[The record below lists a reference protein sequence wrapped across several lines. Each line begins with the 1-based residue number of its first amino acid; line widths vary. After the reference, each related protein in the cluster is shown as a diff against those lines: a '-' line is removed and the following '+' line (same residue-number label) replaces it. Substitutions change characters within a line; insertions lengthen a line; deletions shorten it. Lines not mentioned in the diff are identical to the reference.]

1 MANNNWLENWEN
13 RHIIEYESPASP
25 DFANK
30 GQNCCESLDCQKCF
44 PAIPVDVRSISPIS
58 SVYSFESEEFSDVS
72 STTSGIGTDS
82 NRSDSESE
90 ISQQAEN
97 NSTDFDETYFSVSLN
112 LFFCFYLFYLQVVL
126 NLHFKW

>member
-1 MANNNWLENWEN
+1 MANNNWSENWEN

-25 DFANK
+25 DFANE
-30 GQNCCESLDCQKCF
+30 GQNCCQSLDCQKCF

-72 STTSGIGTDS
+72 SSTSGIGTDS

-112 LFFCFYLFYLQVVL
+112 LFFVFICIT
-126 NLHFKW
+126 

>member
-1 MANNNWLENWEN
+1 MANNNWSENWEN

-25 DFANK
+25 DFNNE
-30 GQNCCESLDCQKCF
+30 GQNFCQSLDCQKCF

-72 STTSGIGTDS
+72 SSTSGIGTDS

-90 ISQQAEN
+90 IFQQAEN

-112 LFFCFYLFYLQVVL
+112 LFFVFICIT
-126 NLHFKW
+126 

>member
-1 MANNNWLENWEN
+1 MANNNWSENWEN

-25 DFANK
+25 DFANE
-30 GQNCCESLDCQKCF
+30 GQNCCQSLDCQKCF

-58 SVYSFESEEFSDVS
+58 SVYSFTSEEFSDVS

-112 LFFCFYLFYLQVVL
+112 LFFCFYLYLPTSR
-126 NLHFKW
+126 FKFAP